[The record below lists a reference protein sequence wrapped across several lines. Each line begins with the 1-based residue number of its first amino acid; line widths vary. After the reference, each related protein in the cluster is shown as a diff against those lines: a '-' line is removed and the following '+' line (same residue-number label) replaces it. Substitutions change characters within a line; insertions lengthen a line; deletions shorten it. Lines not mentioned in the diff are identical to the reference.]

1 MQTTKQER
9 EDAENMIFSLL
20 RKAELYLHAG
30 ETAEADEI
38 RRAIAT
44 LQRIYGVTSGVNR
57 RDENGIGY

>member
-20 RKAELYLHAG
+20 RKAELFLRAG
-30 ETAEADEI
+30 DTAEADEI
-38 RRAIAT
+38 RRTIAH

-57 RDENGIGY
+57 RDENAVNY